1 MRRSTWTNR
10 RLGAGPWRGGRSVL
24 LALALL
30 ASGLATAQETG
41 YIEIR
46 ASGLEG
52 ADVFLDGTR
61 QGVIDSGT
69 LLISTVY
76 PGRYTVR
83 VEGPGVFPTE
93 LEVDVA
99 PGQVTG
105 VDLEAV
111 TPEPTVTT
119 EPRRVDATLDAT
131 TATFTLQCFP
141 MACSLAVVEG
151 PSALLERR
159 APELSFAKGFGDAVL
174 IVEDL
179 PTGAYRM
186 EVASDGRGTVE
197 VSTGICHGETIAI
210 LADFT
215 RDPIDVTFTASDY
228 PSCPPVPVQTDA
240 ATDAAP

>member
-1 MRRSTWTNR
+1 MRRAKWTNW
-10 RLGAGPWRGGRSVL
+10 RLGAGRWPGGRSVL
-24 LALALL
+24 LVLAVL

-41 YIEIR
+41 FIEVR
-46 ASGLEG
+46 GSGLEG
-52 ADVFLDGTR
+52 SEVFLDGTS
-61 QGVIDSGT
+61 QGVIASGA

-83 VEGPGVFPTE
+83 VQGPGIFPTE
-93 LEVDVA
+93 FEVDVA

-119 EPRRVDATLDAT
+119 EPREVDATLNAT

-141 MACSLAVVEG
+141 MACSLEVLEG
-151 PSALLERR
+151 PNALVARR
-159 APELSFAKGFGDAVL
+159 TTEFAKAFGDAVL
-174 IVEDL
+174 IVDDL
-179 PTGAYRM
+179 PTGTYRM
-186 EVASDGRGTVE
+186 QVASDGRGTVE

-215 RDPIDVTFTASDY
+215 RDPIDLSFTASAF
-228 PSCPPVPVQTDA
+228 PNCPPVPVQTDA
-240 ATDAAP
+240 ASDADQ